1 MRGEFGVR
9 SLVFRV
15 PRSRRNAYFFVER
28 RFNLRLG
35 ALSQPRN
42 LRPFSHEVRKC
53 FIKPPISF
61 EGFFAQSVE
70 PRIRVEADLP
80 LIQSVNEMG
89 SYLTNRP
96 FAD

>member
-1 MRGEFGVR
+1 MFHQ
-9 SLVFRV
+9 
-15 PRSRRNAYFFVER
+15 ATDQ
-28 RFNLRLG
+28 LR
-35 ALSQPRN
+35 
-42 LRPFSHEVRKC
+42 
-53 FIKPPISF
+53 
-61 EGFFAQSVE
+61 GFFAQSVE